1 MKVDEEKAMDRKTY
15 IVSTNEQFYIFFPDE
30 NAFDNQGR
38 INRIRGM
45 YRAFLDTFNAEKG
58 FGVVVKIGNDGRP
71 YYRLFTESYSFAAN
85 KKCDRDDK
93 NTAIGFMVNSFK
105 PVSQEDTLD
114 SSVRRVLVTGVLTEN
129 ICVLG
134 KNRPIDRNGFG
145 KFLAYI
151 ERNALS
157 YKHPDREDIVI
168 KRQEAAEK
176 MNFLLR
182 QKEIITAKK
191 EYDRE
196 FLKALQ
202 YSAWKSTG
210 ESRQDGTVRAFQI
223 FNSDT
228 ESWNRF
234 NVGAKVAFSTRKKIT
249 FQEERE
255 LTKGTVV
262 RKEGTELFVK
272 FNNLAQIDVPPNGYI
287 LELLG
292 PDYGYKLSAL
302 GSLEKGESV
311 NTHLLDI
318 LVKRTTM
325 PIVRHVPYKKPSDVD
340 ALTDSQKLAVQRALE
355 VDDFLLVQGPPGTGK
370 TTIITEMIREFV
382 KDGQRVLVC
391 SQNNLAVD
399 NVLEKC
405 NERDMLCLRLGNE
418 ENIRLDSVRQLLPRY
433 ITEQLEKEIMHESR
447 TTAAAYMEEVKKE
460 IRMLQKAYGNTVLLC
475 DAVEDFVSLGRT
487 LRVVSEALDRHSIFS
502 LLLGREKLSDI
513 KNKVSGGL
521 TIVSGYQQI
530 VLDLVK
536 KGKISVRGDALREQ
550 ARILDGLF
558 ESMAVLYNYI
568 TDNRVRFSLIL
579 GQHRQEI
586 ISEIEKSIL
595 NRKKIYTAWFA
606 LENYEGN
613 PFYSWLP
620 FPSLPEEQMVEYLL
634 HYPGLI
640 EQVNNNASARL
651 IVFNKILAN
660 WVSELEQDQ
669 SSFEATLL
677 RIVKI
682 IGATCIGAQTNPHF
696 KNVEYDVVIVDEAG
710 QIPMENLFVPLVK
723 AKKIILIGDHM
734 QLPPMGE
741 QEFCEYVENN
751 RIFDRS
757 EYFEE
762 VKDISKFIGKNYSQS
777 LFERL
782 FRDFR
787 KNGKSQNIVVLDQ
800 QFRMHPVIAE
810 FIKEYFYEGQYQSDF
825 VKPENKCIVIGGF
838 HHNMYFFDTG
848 LSKEKAESRENT
860 SYFNEYEAKLC
871 AVILCKIIC
880 DLLTDA
886 ALPEKNRRYG
896 KVFDA
901 RRLTCDIGVI
911 TAYSPQIAKIR
922 KYTGQ
927 FLMESLP
934 SIESRNPYFANN
946 KGKTEELVNN
956 LAIETLD
963 SFQGRDNQ
971 IIIYSFVRSHMD
983 HQKGGIGF
991 LNEVRRLNVM
1001 MTRAKSLLIMV
1012 GDANTLISSKKP
1024 TVHDPDHTAG
1034 WYFDNLINFKGMH
1047 RIKADTIEKVKQYND
1062 Y

>member
-1 MKVDEEKAMDRKTY
+1 
-15 IVSTNEQFYIFFPDE
+15 
-30 NAFDNQGR
+30 
-38 INRIRGM
+38 
-45 YRAFLDTFNAEKG
+45 
-58 FGVVVKIGNDGRP
+58 
-71 YYRLFTESYSFAAN
+71 
-85 KKCDRDDK
+85 
-93 NTAIGFMVNSFK
+93 
-105 PVSQEDTLD
+105 
-114 SSVRRVLVTGVLTEN
+114 
-129 ICVLG
+129 
-134 KNRPIDRNGFG
+134 
-145 KFLAYI
+145 
-151 ERNALS
+151 
-157 YKHPDREDIVI
+157 
-168 KRQEAAEK
+168 

-513 KNKVSGGL
+513 KNKV
-521 TIVSGYQQI
+521 
-530 VLDLVK
+530 
-536 KGKISVRGDALREQ
+536 
-550 ARILDGLF
+550 
-558 ESMAVLYNYI
+558 
-568 TDNRVRFSLIL
+568 
-579 GQHRQEI
+579 
-586 ISEIEKSIL
+586 
-595 NRKKIYTAWFA
+595 
-606 LENYEGN
+606 
-613 PFYSWLP
+613 
-620 FPSLPEEQMVEYLL
+620 
-634 HYPGLI
+634 
-640 EQVNNNASARL
+640 
-651 IVFNKILAN
+651 
-660 WVSELEQDQ
+660 
-669 SSFEATLL
+669 
-677 RIVKI
+677 
-682 IGATCIGAQTNPHF
+682 
-696 KNVEYDVVIVDEAG
+696 
-710 QIPMENLFVPLVK
+710 
-723 AKKIILIGDHM
+723 
-734 QLPPMGE
+734 
-741 QEFCEYVENN
+741 
-751 RIFDRS
+751 
-757 EYFEE
+757 
-762 VKDISKFIGKNYSQS
+762 
-777 LFERL
+777 
-782 FRDFR
+782 
-787 KNGKSQNIVVLDQ
+787 
-800 QFRMHPVIAE
+800 
-810 FIKEYFYEGQYQSDF
+810 
-825 VKPENKCIVIGGF
+825 
-838 HHNMYFFDTG
+838 
-848 LSKEKAESRENT
+848 
-860 SYFNEYEAKLC
+860 
-871 AVILCKIIC
+871 
-880 DLLTDA
+880 
-886 ALPEKNRRYG
+886 
-896 KVFDA
+896 
-901 RRLTCDIGVI
+901 
-911 TAYSPQIAKIR
+911 
-922 KYTGQ
+922 
-927 FLMESLP
+927 
-934 SIESRNPYFANN
+934 
-946 KGKTEELVNN
+946 
-956 LAIETLD
+956 
-963 SFQGRDNQ
+963 
-971 IIIYSFVRSHMD
+971 
-983 HQKGGIGF
+983 
-991 LNEVRRLNVM
+991 
-1001 MTRAKSLLIMV
+1001 
-1012 GDANTLISSKKP
+1012 
-1024 TVHDPDHTAG
+1024 
-1034 WYFDNLINFKGMH
+1034 
-1047 RIKADTIEKVKQYND
+1047 
-1062 Y
+1062 